1 MTRKTINSGLG
12 ACTYTDVNG
21 VTRIGVAG
29 EEVDVHPDDVKRF
42 AAANG
47 IIEVAAA
54 PQKRAAPKRK

>member
-1 MTRKTINSGLG
+1 
-12 ACTYTDVNG
+12 